1 MVGTAMKTGRVQNV
15 QKQLFCVEDFF
26 PFQGVIFALFKWNS
40 IPNRYPFKP
49 MPFKKLHTNILERL
63 ERMDIATPT
72 PFQRRSIPVIKSGA
86 NVFCTAPKDSGKTT
100 TLILTTLQ
108 KLKCE
113 AVGNAP
119 RAVVLVENKEKA
131 MELYQEFL
139 RYTKYNS
146 LRVYVGYEELHI
158 DIQKSE
164 IFEGVDI
171 LISTPKTMNKLFL
184 LNGVSTSQLKIFSID
199 DAEFLIQKS
208 DSSAII
214 SITQSIQKC
223 QYVLYTEELHPKIKR
238 FESYFMEHSR
248 IVQ

>member
-1 MVGTAMKTGRVQNV
+1 MGLASKKSVVTFVPYIVDSTP
-15 QKQLFCVEDFF
+15 KQSTV
-26 PFQGVIFALFKWNS
+26 KNS
-40 IPNRYPFKP
+40 Y
-49 MPFKKLHTNILERL
+49 MAFKKLHNDIKETLERL
-63 ERMDIATPT
+63 EITSPT
-72 PFQRRSIPVIKSGA
+72 NFQTKSIPVIKSGVNA
-86 NVFCTAPKDSGKTT
+86 FCTAPKDAGKTT

-131 MELYQEFL
+131 LELYDAFL
-139 RYTKYNS
+139 TYTKYNS

-164 IFEGVDI
+164 IFEGIDI

-184 LNGVSTSQLKIFSID
+184 LNGVSTSELKLLSID

-208 DSSAII
+208 DYQAMV
-214 SITQSIQKC
+214 SITQSILKC
-223 QYVLYTEELHPKIKR
+223 QYVLYAEKLHPKLKR
-238 FESYFMEHSR
+238 FESNFMEHSK
-248 IVQ
+248 IIKA